1 MSGRDT
7 NKFVTDYYSV
17 EKIISELKRLGCAV
31 YVNQKRIKIDF
42 SEAMSQFQ
50 KNELSLAFKYVSG
63 NLHHALAAPLYD
75 VLPPKNSTK
84 LVRVI

>member
-1 MSGRDT
+1 MSERDT

-17 EKIISELKRLGCAV
+17 EKIISELKRLGCSV

-50 KNELSLAFKYVSG
+50 KNELSLAFRYVSG
-63 NLHHALAAPLYD
+63 HLHHTLAAPLYD